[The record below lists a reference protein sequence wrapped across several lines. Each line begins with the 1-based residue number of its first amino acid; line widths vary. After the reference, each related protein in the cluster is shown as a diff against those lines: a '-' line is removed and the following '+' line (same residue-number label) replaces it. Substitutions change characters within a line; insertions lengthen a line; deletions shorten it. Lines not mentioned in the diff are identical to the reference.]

1 MRDIEKSSNIIYPKC
16 ILINKTD
23 RDKMKDYKKF
33 QDELEVFKSQLI
45 PHYKVSA
52 LNNSGITYVNILN

>member
-1 MRDIEKSSNIIYPKC
+1 
-16 ILINKTD
+16 
-23 RDKMKDYKKF
+23 MKDYKKF